1 MLFRIFGY
9 LKNSLKPSGMKQFFS
24 MLGLLA
30 FFAAALVSCESD
42 EDGKVPDPGL
52 SDAAL
57 SRLVVRYDEARRT
70 ADEVGRAL
78 GRTVEYESFYVRKTC
93 GREMPAIR
101 CSMCSITT
109 TTDSPSW
116 RRTAV

>member
-1 MLFRIFGY
+1 MNKSSFLSI
-9 LKNSLKPSGMKQFFS
+9 
-24 MLGLLA
+24 LLA

-57 SRLVVRYDEARRT
+57 SRLVVRYDEARQT

-78 GRTVEYESFYVRKTC
+78 GRTVEYESFYVRKNMRT
-93 GREMPAIR
+93 GDARDTLLYVF
-101 CSMCSITT
+101 SITT